1 MKQKLL
7 TVFLLSFFVFTS
19 AWAQNRKISG
29 IITAVEDGLPL
40 PGVSVKVQGSTIG
53 TSTSADGS
61 FTLSIPENT
70 KTILFS
76 FTGFVTEILHLTNQ
90 SFYKIKLETDT
101 KTLAEVVIVDSYGSY
116 TQKAYVGSASVIN
129 GTVTANKPTAS
140 PINALQGQVA
150 GLNISVGSGQPG
162 ANVQVRLRGLGST
175 ALSSNP
181 LYVVDGMIINSGDLS
196 KNTTTSNV
204 LAGINSDDIENV
216 TVLKDASA
224 TAIYGSRG
232 SNGVILIT
240 TKKGKS
246 GKTTVHFDAESGI
259 THNLPTTDAGTPLTA
274 AQYKE
279 LFAEG
284 LANAGYN
291 AAQIATREDSYGL
304 NSGKS
309 NNWYDLVTKDGSQQ
323 QYNASVAGGNENTKI
338 FTSAG
343 YFKQEATTI
352 GSSLKRIN
360 GLFNIDHKI
369 SNRFTLTTGIN
380 ISNVA
385 QYTPSAAGAYANPI
399 LAAYFL
405 RPYQLAYNDDGSINS
420 SSSGNT
426 NFASVYNPL
435 YTAENDSKFLSQT
448 RILGNT
454 SLKWDIWD
462 KLKFTTYVSV
472 DYNTLEETEYDNP
485 IMGDGSS
492 SAGASYNYYTRYFNW
507 LTRNQLDYSWKIPG
521 MDDFNVDATIG
532 YEAQRSKEYDLS
544 ASGTGYPI
552 TTSLTSLG
560 VTATP
565 TSAEAENSNYSFN
578 SFYSRLNFHYKGRYG
593 LTGTFRR
600 DGSSLFGEN
609 NPYGNFWSVGGSWN
623 IDQENFFSKQNIVTN
638 AKARISYGTSGNA
651 QGLSNYG
658 ARALSKYE
666 SNYAGSNGQNYS
678 EVGNP
683 DLTWETSHKFDAG
696 LDFGFFNNRLTFSV
710 DYYRNLIDGL
720 IQSVAVSGTTGFNST
735 KANSGAMVNRGFE
748 LGIKAIPV
756 QTKSFT
762 WNTSFNIATNHNEVT
777 KIGNASGVHDT
788 YYFLAKG
795 YDYNTYYTRL
805 YAGVDPA
812 NGDALWYTDASKTT
826 TTTVYSAAK
835 QVTYKS
841 ASPKFFGGFNNNF
854 SYKGFTLGID
864 IYYNYGNYIVDGWS
878 KYLNDG
884 TYYTFNKYQ
893 YDYTNRWTTVGQVT
907 DVPKYVAGGGT
918 QSTSAN
924 YSSRFIYKG
933 DYIRLKNLTV
943 GYDFK
948 NINYLKRVL
957 GISKL
962 YLYTRGTN
970 LWTKTY
976 DDRLT
981 VDPESSY
988 SSGSINYPGLS
999 YVSIPQVKT
1008 YTIGLNVGF

>member
-1 MKQKLL
+1 ML
-7 TVFLLSFFVFTS
+7 FFFVLVTQVY
-19 AWAQNRKISG
+19 AQDRT
-29 IITAVEDGLPL
+29 ITGKVTATEDGLPL
-40 PGVSVKVQGSTIG
+40 PGVSVKIQGSNMG
-53 TSTSADGS
+53 TSTSSDGS
-61 FTLSIPENT
+61 FTVKIPSNT
-70 KTILFS
+70 KAVTFS
-76 FTGFVTEILHLTNQ
+76 FTGFVTKVVNLNSSTHLAIQ
-90 SFYKIKLETDT
+90 LETDT
-101 KTLAEVVIVDSYGSY
+101 KTLTEVVIRDTYGSY
-116 TQKAYVGSASVIN
+116 SQKSYVGAASVVN
-129 GTVTANKPTAS
+129 GAVTENRPTAS
-140 PINALQGQVA
+140 PVNALQGQVA
-150 GLNISVGSGQPG
+150 GLNVSVGSGQPG

-204 LAGINSDDIENV
+204 LAGINSDDIENI

-240 TKKGKS
+240 TKRGKS
-246 GKTTVHFDAESGI
+246 GKTAVRFDAETGI
-259 THNLPTTDAGTPLTA
+259 TSNLALPDAGTPLTA

-284 LANAGYN
+284 LANAGYT
-291 AAQIATREDSYGL
+291 AAQIATREESYGM
-304 NSGKS
+304 NSGLS
-309 NNWYDLVTKDGSQQ
+309 NDWYDLVTKNGSQQ
-323 QYNASVAGGNENTKI
+323 QYNVSVAGGNENTKI

-343 YFKQEATTI
+343 YFKQEATTV

-369 SNRFTLTTGIN
+369 SKRFSLTTGIN
-380 ISNVA
+380 FSNIA

-405 RPYQLAYNDDGSINS
+405 RPFQLAYTADGTLNS
-420 SSSGNT
+420 SDSGNT
-426 NFASVYNPL
+426 NFAAVYNPL

-454 SLKWDIWD
+454 ALKWDIWD
-462 KLKFTTYVSV
+462 KLKYTSYVSI
-472 DYNTLEETEYDNP
+472 DYNTLEETEYNNP
-485 IMGDGSS
+485 TMGDGA
-492 SAGASYNYYTRYFNW
+492 SAAGRSYNYYTRYFNW
-507 LTRNQLDYSWKIPG
+507 LTRNQLDYSWDIPG
-521 MDDFNVDATIG
+521 VEDLTLDATIG

-544 ASGTGYPI
+544 ASGTGYPA
-552 TTSLTSLG
+552 TTSLTALG

-565 TSAEAENSNYSFN
+565 TSASAENSNYSFN
-578 SFYSRLNFHYKGRYG
+578 SLYSRLNFHYKGRYG

-600 DGSSLFGEN
+600 DGSSLFGKN
-609 NPYGNFWSVGGSWN
+609 NRFGNFWSVGGTWN
-623 IDQENFFSKQNIVTN
+623 IDQEEFFTQQNIFSS
-638 AKARISYGTSGNA
+638 AKARVSYGTSGNA
-651 QGLSNYG
+651 QGLENYG
-658 ARALSKYE
+658 SRALSKYTY
-666 SNYAGSNGQNYS
+666 NYADANGQQYS

-696 LDFGFFNNRLTFSV
+696 IDVGFFNNRLTVSA
-710 DYYRNLIDGL
+710 DYYRNVIDGL
-720 IQSVAVSGTTGFNST
+720 IQSVAISGTSGFT
-735 KANSGAMVNRGFE
+735 TIKANSGAMMNRGLE
-748 LGIKAIPV
+748 LGIKGIPV
-756 QTKSFT
+756 QTKNFS
-762 WNTSFNIATNHNEVT
+762 WNSSFNIATNHNEVT

-788 YYFLAKG
+788 YYYLAEG

-812 NGDALWYTDASKTT
+812 NGNALWYTDASKTAT
-826 TTTVYSAAK
+826 TSTYSEAK
-835 QVTYKS
+835 QVAYKS

-854 SYKGFTLGID
+854 TYKGFSLGVD

-878 KYLNDG
+878 RYLSDG

-893 YDYTNRWTTVGQVT
+893 YNYTNRWTTEGQVT

-918 QSTSAN
+918 QSTSSS

-948 NINYLKRVL
+948 NINYLKRTL
-957 GISKL
+957 GINKL
-962 YLYTRGTN
+962 YLYARGTN

-988 SSGSINYPGLS
+988 SSGSTNYPGVS

-1008 YTIGLNVGF
+1008 YTVGLNVGF